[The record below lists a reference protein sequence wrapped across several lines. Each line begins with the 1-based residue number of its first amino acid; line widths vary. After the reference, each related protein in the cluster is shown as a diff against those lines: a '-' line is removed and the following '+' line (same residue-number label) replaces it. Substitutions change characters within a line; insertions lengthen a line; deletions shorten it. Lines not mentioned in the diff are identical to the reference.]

1 MSSILIDWL
10 TNLTKTFSSSKRK
23 FLNIIKKA
31 NNQRG
36 GPARANRFEVPSKGG
51 QFERAGSL
59 GAKAGER
66 RGLLTGDGAQ
76 RAAPRYSTPNQLKQQ
91 VNIDSMMERLNQNK
105 IYLIQKQQEY
115 DYKISNMKSLN
126 KDLAMQYNELFD
138 KGKNIYNAFFELF
151 YQVR

>member
-31 NNQRG
+31 NNQRA
-36 GPARANRFEVPSKGG
+36 GPARANRFEVPNKGG

-59 GAKAGER
+59 GAKAGGR
-66 RGLLTGDGAQ
+66 RGLLTAEGAQ